1 MYSTLH
7 LCTAPAK
14 KKKGESDD
22 DWDEEESEEEV
33 KPKAKGRGRPSKP
46 ETPKR
51 FETSKT
57 IHGYFGYG
65 HPPFGVYMYFVDAF
79 LMKGE

>member
-14 KKKGESDD
+14 KKKQESDD

-51 FETSKT
+51 FETF
-57 IHGYFGYG
+57 HGYFGYA